1 MRFAAILKHKQKG
14 RLNLSTQAD
23 STPQPRAAPRAAL
36 ASCEGGGGCR
46 RLRWA
51 RVAALSG
58 SRARTTSARS
68 VPHRSTAWRQR
79 QDVNIA
85 TGLTAENEIRREGGE
100 GGRGSLGLGQRVH
113 ARAGGIKAAASF
125 C

>member
-1 MRFAAILKHKQKG
+1 MRFAAILKHKHKG
-14 RLNLSTQAD
+14 RLNLTTQAD
-23 STPQPRAAPRAAL
+23 STPQPRAAL
-36 ASCEGGGGCR
+36 ASWEGGGGCR
-46 RLRWA
+46 RLRWT